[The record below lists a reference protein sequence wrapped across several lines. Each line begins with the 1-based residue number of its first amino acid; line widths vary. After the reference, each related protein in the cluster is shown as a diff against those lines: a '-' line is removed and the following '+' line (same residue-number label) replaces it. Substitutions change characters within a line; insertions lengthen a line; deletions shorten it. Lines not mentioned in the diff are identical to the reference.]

1 MKKENCEVGMKVIFG
16 RENGQKTLGI
26 VRKMNPKKCRVEI
39 LEDRGRKSVKGQVWI
54 VPYSL
59 MSPVKTNVVSNELE
73 AIYVQI
79 KLKVDKNVDFDEVVQ
94 EMDYSIKHDHIYDTE
109 VMGYTERLS
118 L

>member
-1 MKKENCEVGMKVIFG
+1 MKKENCEVGMKVVFG

-26 VRKMNPKKCRVEI
+26 VRKMNPKKCKVEI

-59 MSPVKTNVVSNELE
+59 MSAVKTNVVPNELE

>member
-26 VRKMNPKKCRVEI
+26 VRKMNPKKCKVEI

-59 MSPVKTNVVSNELE
+59 MSPVKTNVVPNELE